1 MVQPPLTHP
10 VQGALSP
17 VPAPALPRADGW
29 RKGIAWSADSV
40 RLVWREHHAPTV
52 PPARPALLCLAG
64 LTRNGADFAHLA
76 AALGAGWRLIAPD
89 LRGRGESGWARDSL
103 SYVPLVYLR
112 DLGAVLS
119 AAGVARF
126 VVLGSS
132 LGGLLALRLTMAHR
146 AAMAGVILNDI
157 GPAIEPAGLARLRAN
172 VGRGGNWPTWVHAA
186 RDLAQRNAAIYPDWG
201 LDAWLGFAKRLCRIS
216 PQGRIVFDYDP
227 RIAEPFRLP
236 HGDAG
241 ADDWAAFDSLAGMPV
256 LSVRA
261 ALSDVLSADT
271 QAQMQRRLPGMQ
283 AMTVAGVGH
292 APTLA
297 EPVAAAALAA
307 FLEQIANDNQG
318 DG

>member
-1 MVQPPLTHP
+1 MVQAPSTTGMPPP
-10 VQGALSP
+10 AAALAPAP
-17 VPAPALPRADGW
+17 VPLPRGPGW
-29 RKGIAWSADSV
+29 QKGIAWSADNV

-64 LTRNGADFAHLA
+64 LTRNGSDFAHLA
-76 AALGAGWRLIAPD
+76 ALVGAGWRLIAPD

-112 DLGAVLS
+112 DLGTVLA

-146 AAMAGVILNDI
+146 EAMAGVILNDI
-157 GPAIEPAGLARLRAN
+157 GPTIEADGWARLRAN

-201 LDAWLGFAKRLCRIS
+201 LHEWLAFAKRLCRIS
-216 PQGRIVFDYDP
+216 PQGRITFDYDP

-241 ADDWAAFDSLAGMPV
+241 ADDWAAFDSLAGLPV
-256 LSVRA
+256 LSLRA
-261 ALSDVLSADT
+261 ALSDVLSHGT
-271 QAQMQRRLPGMQ
+271 QAQMQRRVAGCV
-283 AMTVAGVGH
+283 AVTVPGVGH

-297 EPVAAAALAA
+297 EPVAAAALMD
-307 FLEQIANDNQG
+307 FLEPIA
-318 DG
+318 